1 MMKRSLYLMIMFALS
16 LALVL
21 SACAPAAAPDLDGTE
36 WQLVELNASSLPVYV
51 KIMLSFKDG
60 QAGGQG
66 ACNGYG
72 ADYTQDGYTLAL
84 QPAVSTLMYCE
95 GVMEYE
101 TSYLQ
106 AFNQVKSFQLE
117 NDQLSLLDENDNVLL
132 VFGKPQAAPAL
143 DGTSWN
149 ATQVGDLPVP
159 EGVTVSLNFAE
170 GQLTGKAAC
179 NSYFAGYSQQED
191 RLTIENPGAT
201 EMYCE
206 DEIRMELERAF
217 LDILPNVRSFQI
229 QMGGLVLL
237 DESGMPL
244 IFVRP

>member
-1 MMKRSLYLMIMFALS
+1 MKRALYLLVMFALS
-16 LALVL
+16 LALVV
-21 SACAPAAAPDLDGTE
+21 SACAPAADPKLDGSE
-36 WQLVELNASSLPVYV
+36 WQLVELNGSPLPVYV

-60 QAGGQG
+60 LAGGQG

-84 QPAVSTLMYCE
+84 QPAMSTLMYCE

-106 AFNQVKSFQLE
+106 AFNEVKSFRLE
-117 NDQLSLLDENDNVLL
+117 NDTLSLLDEGGAVLL
-132 VFGKPQAAPAL
+132 VFGKPQAAPSL

-159 EGVTVSLNFAE
+159 EGVTVSLNFVE

-179 NSYFAGYSQQED
+179 NSYFAGYTQQED
-191 RLTIENPGAT
+191 RLSIESAGVT
-201 EMYCE
+201 EMYCVE
-206 DEIRMELERAF
+206 EGVMVLEQEF
-217 LDILPNVRSFQI
+217 LNSLPKVRSFQI

-237 DESGMPL
+237 DESGAAL
-244 IFVRP
+244 VYLRP